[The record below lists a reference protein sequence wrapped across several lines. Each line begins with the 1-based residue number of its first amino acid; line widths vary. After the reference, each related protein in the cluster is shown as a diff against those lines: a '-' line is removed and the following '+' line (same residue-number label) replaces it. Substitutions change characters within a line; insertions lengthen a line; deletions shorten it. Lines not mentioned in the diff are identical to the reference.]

1 MSLLSKLRA
10 PVESSN
16 QMRNLIQ
23 KLETRTHHFPCMQS
37 VTFVKDMWKEELKN
51 LQRLQ
56 ILATQNSTTLYK
68 IDWHGKHFAEKCFH
82 VPKNGSFK
90 TEAMILAGLAHPN
103 ILPSFSLAIDGRSC
117 SIIMGLMDQDLF
129 CLMQRKPL
137 DAPFE
142 LLEAVDIMLQTA
154 EGMHYLHH
162 NTVIHRDLKSMN
174 ILVNCEG
181 HVYAKVA
188 AFGLSKFKK
197 LSCTYSDQTYDQGT
211 TRWMAPE
218 LFGDAEDQYHG
229 EFDKSLQYHFKV
241 DV

>member
-1 MSLLSKLRA
+1 
-10 PVESSN
+10 
-16 QMRNLIQ
+16 
-23 KLETRTHHFPCMQS
+23 MQS

>member
-1 MSLLSKLRA
+1 
-10 PVESSN
+10 
-16 QMRNLIQ
+16 
-23 KLETRTHHFPCMQS
+23 
-37 VTFVKDMWKEELKN
+37 
-51 LQRLQ
+51 
-56 ILATQNSTTLYK
+56 
-68 IDWHGKHFAEKCFH
+68 
-82 VPKNGSFK
+82 
-90 TEAMILAGLAHPN
+90 MILAGLAHPN

-117 SIIMGLMDQDLF
+117 SIIMELMDQDLF

-188 AFGLSKFKK
+188 AFGLSKF
-197 LSCTYSDQTYDQGT
+197 
-211 TRWMAPE
+211 
-218 LFGDAEDQYHG
+218 
-229 EFDKSLQYHFKV
+229 
-241 DV
+241 